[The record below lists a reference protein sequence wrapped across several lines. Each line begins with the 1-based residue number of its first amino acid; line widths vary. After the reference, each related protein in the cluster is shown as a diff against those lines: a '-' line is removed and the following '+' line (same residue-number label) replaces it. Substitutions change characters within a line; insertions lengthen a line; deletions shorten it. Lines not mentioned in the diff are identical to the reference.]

1 MGIYSD
7 GKVYGVS
14 FRYTDITIFE
24 RTYEGNVSPAQIQ
37 EIKDFYDEL
46 SEDGRKTI
54 SIFLYMSFVSTY
66 SSSDKTLMSWVPSNC
81 ERLESLF

>member
-1 MGIYSD
+1 MGICSD

-24 RTYEGNVSPAQIQ
+24 RKYEGNVSASQIQ

-46 SEDGRKTI
+46 SEDGRKSM
-54 SIFLYMSFVSTY
+54 SIFLYMSFK
-66 SSSDKTLMSWVPSNC
+66 SSYCTSDKPLMSWVPSTRD
-81 ERLESLF
+81 RLETLF